1 MFDSVRARLTLW
13 YVGVLALVLVAFS
26 IGVYAVVTAILY
38 DSLDTELSATMDET
52 SLSLV
57 HAIDVEKREEK
68 TGASSV
74 LDEHIAP
81 RQAAAIFDTSGNLVA
96 EEDADGIIHASLPSL
111 DLVPATGTQLYTLP
125 TTQQDRVDQRR
136 IAVERIHT
144 ASKSYILVVS
154 QPFDVVRRDLRLLR
168 LILIFVV
175 LGTLALTGFGGWF
188 LARRSLAPVVQMTE
202 RARRISAENLD
213 QRLPVSNSNDELGR
227 LASTFN
233 ELLTRLD
240 NAFEQQHRFMAD
252 ASHELRTPLSVMRT
266 ATGVTL
272 EQQSRSDS
280 EYREALSIID
290 VQARRLTHI
299 VEEMFMLA
307 RADGGQRVL
316 QMSLF
321 SLDKLL
327 CETSLAAEVLA
338 TSKGI
343 TIEVGEIPEV
353 HYRGDE
359 GLLRQMVLN
368 LLDNAIKHT
377 LPGGVVRIALER
389 KSTTYAVVVSDT
401 GTGIPL
407 EAQPHIFER
416 FYRVDKARSRA
427 EASAVGGGAGLGLAI
442 AKWTAEAHLGRLEL
456 QHSDSRGSTFVASL
470 PANGDQ

>member
-136 IAVERIHT
+136 IAVERIHA

-154 QPFDVVRRDLRLLR
+154 QPFDVVRRELRLLR

-202 RARRISAENLD
+202 RARRISA
-213 QRLPVSNSNDELGR
+213 
-227 LASTFN
+227 
-233 ELLTRLD
+233 
-240 NAFEQQHRFMAD
+240 
-252 ASHELRTPLSVMRT
+252 
-266 ATGVTL
+266 
-272 EQQSRSDS
+272 
-280 EYREALSIID
+280 
-290 VQARRLTHI
+290 
-299 VEEMFMLA
+299 
-307 RADGGQRVL
+307 
-316 QMSLF
+316 
-321 SLDKLL
+321 
-327 CETSLAAEVLA
+327 SLA
-338 TSKGI
+338 
-343 TIEVGEIPEV
+343 
-353 HYRGDE
+353 
-359 GLLRQMVLN
+359 
-368 LLDNAIKHT
+368 
-377 LPGGVVRIALER
+377 
-389 KSTTYAVVVSDT
+389 
-401 GTGIPL
+401 
-407 EAQPHIFER
+407 
-416 FYRVDKARSRA
+416 
-427 EASAVGGGAGLGLAI
+427 
-442 AKWTAEAHLGRLEL
+442 
-456 QHSDSRGSTFVASL
+456 
-470 PANGDQ
+470 